1 MRTSQVRQNG
11 FWQKW
16 QTLCALLPECVG
28 QGTFTLLLCGTIAQ
42 ISYIGPRA
50 PPSAS
55 RGPPAAAMRINL
67 PNALT
72 LLRIFLVPFLVVVLL
87 TKFDGR
93 ETVGLLIFLT
103 AVTTDFLDGF
113 LARRRGEITTLGTL
127 LDPIA
132 DKLLIS
138 AAFISLV
145 ELGLAP
151 AWMVVVVIGREFAVS
166 GLRSIA
172 AERGI
177 VIPASGWGK
186 AKMGTQ
192 IARRLAPDPRA
203 APRRLLRAGPR
214 RAVGGRGRRAHLG
227 NRVLRPLP
235 APDRRH
241 EPAPAVRGGA
251 SRIAAPRGFQVTRDC
266 ASRAVLSAPQERF
279 LSAPQVRRRNRKRQI
294 GRPSRAYLSS

>member
-1 MRTSQVRQNG
+1 M
-11 FWQKW
+11 
-16 QTLCALLPECVG
+16 EH
-28 QGTFTLLLCGTIAQ
+28 
-42 ISYIGPRA
+42 
-50 PPSAS
+50 
-55 RGPPAAAMRINL
+55 PAAEVKVESSTLSINL

-103 AVTTDFLDGF
+103 AVATDFLDGW

-172 AERGI
+172 SGRGI

-186 AKMGTQ
+186 AKMFTQ
-192 IARRLAPDPRA
+192 IAAVSCLILALRHQRFEVPGRA
-203 APRRLLRAGPR
+203 ALWLVVAVAIISGTEYFVRFWRLVTDAE
-214 RAVGGRGRRAHLG
+214 
-227 NRVLRPLP
+227 
-235 APDRRH
+235 
-241 EPAPAVRGGA
+241 EPAAPPAA
-251 SRIAAPRGFQVTRDC
+251 
-266 ASRAVLSAPQERF
+266 
-279 LSAPQVRRRNRKRQI
+279 NRKTDASAR
-294 GRPSRAYLSS
+294 